1 LGYHGSNGLGFRGPG
16 SIMPASIFLWFSGA
30 GFDLANGSWTA
41 LMVKSRPQREMVAT
55 IFFFSGLFIFGLFL
69 IHEFFS
75 DFFMGF
81 SFYFSTFVIN
91 SNFLGF
97 FF

>member
-1 LGYHGSNGLGFRGPG
+1 MVLGTGV
-16 SIMPASIFLWFSGA
+16 
-30 GFDLANGSWTA
+30 DLANGSWTA

-55 IFFFSGLFIFGLFL
+55 IFFSGLFIFGLFL

-91 SNFLGF
+91 SNFLSF
-97 FF
+97 FFFLNVHGFVRRETFIFC